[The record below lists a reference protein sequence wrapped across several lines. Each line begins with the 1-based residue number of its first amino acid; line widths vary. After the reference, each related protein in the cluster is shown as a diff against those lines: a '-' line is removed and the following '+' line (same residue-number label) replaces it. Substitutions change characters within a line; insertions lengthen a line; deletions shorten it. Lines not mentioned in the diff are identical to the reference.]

1 MAKELPYF
9 KFFVSEWNDGRIVDC
24 SLEAQGLFINLCSL
38 YWSRLGALDDAT
50 AMRRLCHRNAKAYK
64 ELKKAG
70 VLKVF
75 EERISIDFLDEQLG
89 ERKQVSEK
97 ARELALKR
105 WNADAKAL
113 PTHSQGNAD
122 KTREEKEK
130 RRKDKIPSFS
140 SGLDFTLFWDKY
152 EKKVGASDCK
162 KKWDKLPKETQEKI
176 LVHLDVYVP
185 ATPDPTYRK
194 NPATYLNQEAWN
206 DEVIPAKEKTQL
218 PRFL

>member
-1 MAKELPYF
+1 MD
-9 KFFVSEWNDGRIVDC
+9 V
-24 SLEAQGLFINLCSL
+24 QGLFINICAL
-38 YWSRLGALDDAT
+38 YWQRGGNLTLTEAK
-50 AMRRLCHRNAKAYK
+50 RRLLLSKPKAFDSLI
-64 ELKKAG
+64 ENGLI
-70 VLKVF
+70 KVDNDNLTISF
-75 EERISIDFLDEQLG
+75 LEEQIQE
-89 ERKQVSEK
+89 
-97 ARELALKR
+97 
-105 WNADAKAL
+105 
-113 PTHSQGNAD
+113 
-122 KTREEKEK
+122 REEKHEINSANGRLGGRPKKPKAFISLTETKGNK
-130 RRKDKIPSFS
+130 RREEEDKIRTDKKGD
-140 SGLDFTLFWDKY
+140 GLDFTLFWDKY